1 MTTQKA
7 IEILKQFNAWRRD
20 DTDLHEQ
27 PDPRLVGV
35 AIDTIVH
42 SYPDNDTLVDIHN
55 SIPDKSIYVNLSR
68 EDIENS
74 LSYVR
79 WALYSYTKI
88 YAK

>member
-1 MTTQKA
+1 MTPQEA
-7 IEILKQFNAWRRD
+7 IEVLKQYNAWRRD
-20 DTDLHEQ
+20 RNDINQHEM
-27 PDPRLVGV
+27 PDVAQIGI

-42 SYPDNDTLVDIHN
+42 SYPDNDTLVSIHN

-79 WALYSYTKI
+79 
-88 YAK
+88 